1 MEYIWQK
8 CDWGMTTVFPI
19 MAVDGKASC
28 WMCSPKDEPG
38 VINFENLFVS
48 PEARKEGRGH
58 ELLSFCEKIAW
69 EQDFYKIDL
78 KVERDSWIQKWYQRE
93 GYVLMGPD
101 PDEPMQYMWLEKYMS
116 DEARQKFLEESLL
129 N

>member
-1 MEYIWQK
+1 M
-8 CDWGMTTVFPI
+8 
-19 MAVDGKASC
+19 
-28 WMCSPKDEPG
+28 
-38 VINFENLFVS
+38 S

-69 EQDFYKIDL
+69 EQGFYKIDL

-101 PDEPMQYMWLEKYMS
+101 PDEPMQYMWLEKYKS
-116 DEARQKFLEESLL
+116 DEARQKFLEESFS
-129 N
+129 